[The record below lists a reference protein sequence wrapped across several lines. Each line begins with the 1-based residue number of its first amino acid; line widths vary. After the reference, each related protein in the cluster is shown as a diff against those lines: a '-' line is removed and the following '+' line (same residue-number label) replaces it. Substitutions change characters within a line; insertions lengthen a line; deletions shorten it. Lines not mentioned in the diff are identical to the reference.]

1 MMKQFLLALTVLLL
15 PISAKAQISS
25 KQMSAQTAQRVI
37 DRYAP
42 IVCKKGLSGL
52 IIDVQKCYK
61 KTNINSSDIEI
72 CVAGDLILVMAIDG
86 RQLPPDLDKSFI
98 NERAFEERIKK
109 VADSPYF
116 FGGQSAQ
123 HATDKGVG
131 LLYYIGD
138 GLAPYVDDNYP
149 LQSLAQH
156 CKK

>member
-1 MMKQFLLALTVLLL
+1 MKKTLLILTALFLSV
-15 PISAKAQISS
+15 PAKAQISS
-25 KQMSAQTAQRVI
+25 KQMSPQTAQKVI

-52 IIDVQKCYK
+52 IKDVHKCYK
-61 KTNINSSDIEI
+61 KTNINNTDIEI
-72 CVAGDLILVMAIDG
+72 CVAGDLILTMAIDG
-86 RQLPPDLDKSFI
+86 RQLPSNIDKSFI
-98 NERAFEERIKK
+98 QEKAFEERIKK

-116 FGGQSAQ
+116 FGGKPAQ
-123 HATDKGVG
+123 YATDKGVA

-138 GLAPYVDDNYP
+138 GLAPYVDDNNP